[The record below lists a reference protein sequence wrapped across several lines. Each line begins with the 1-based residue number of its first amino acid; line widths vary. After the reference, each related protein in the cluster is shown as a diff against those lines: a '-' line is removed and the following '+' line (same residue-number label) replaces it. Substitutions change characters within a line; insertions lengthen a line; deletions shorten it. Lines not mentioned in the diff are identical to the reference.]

1 MSAQQLSR
9 ILCFSRE
16 PEEARALSER
26 LHDQYDVVCP
36 DSIEDGLE
44 ILQTGGFSGLF
55 LCGSEMTSAG
65 LLLQAGGILQQ
76 LHDGLAL
83 VGPSRELLW
92 HNSRLRQLTD
102 SREPL
107 TGRGFY
113 ECFGAHEIL
122 GPDFCPINSALGLG
136 ESARSTLRVGDKTY
150 FDVEATPVFDSNAD
164 ECDIARYLIVVVR
177 DTTSEVLQ
185 KQKK

>member
-76 LHDGLAL
+76 LHDG
-83 VGPSRELLW
+83 VP
-92 HNSRLRQLTD
+92 RLRRGDPIGGNVRLEDHAEQLLD
-102 SREPL
+102 RAGRE
-107 TGRGFY
+107 GRIARQHL
-113 ECFGAHEIL
+113 EHERTE
-122 GPDFCPINSALGLG
+122 GPPVDLHAVTSLAAELRQALSSNARAGLSQPPG
-136 ESARSTLRVGDKTY
+136 GVRGHKKARVCSARTLI
-150 FDVEATPVFDSNAD
+150 DSG
-164 ECDIARYLIVVVR
+164 AR
-177 DTTSEVLQ
+177 
-185 KQKK
+185 